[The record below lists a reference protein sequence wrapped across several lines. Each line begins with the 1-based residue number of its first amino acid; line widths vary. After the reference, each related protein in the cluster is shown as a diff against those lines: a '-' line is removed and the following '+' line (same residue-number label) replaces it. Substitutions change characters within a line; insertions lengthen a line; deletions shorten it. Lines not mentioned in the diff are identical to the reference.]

1 MAAASG
7 PQDAFPRRRRNS
19 IKLLPPYMSELRA
32 VLLGNSWS
40 ERSSAG
46 NFILGENKFN
56 PEEEL
61 DRCVRVSGHSQGK
74 EIFLINT
81 PDLLHPNISEE
92 KLKEHV
98 NNCVRLSDPGPH
110 VFLLVLQ
117 PEDFTEEQK
126 TRLCRVLNFFSDHS
140 FDHSLVLISPPR
152 ERRLGLGHHVMYHT
166 PIQEMIRRCNNKSL
180 ELENLNIRELLENM
194 ERIVETNH
202 GTHVTC
208 QHTSAEQRK
217 EAPVTLNYP
226 QPVGRRLCML
236 LFGGNSAKK
245 TELCNFIVK
254 KNYDF
259 SGFSPDRE
267 VFDGEWRGKPLTVV
281 KTPDFLSPS
290 LKAAREE
297 MKSCVSLCPPGPNVL
312 LLMVK
317 PSDFTVQSKK
327 TLNLTLSVFNGDAFK
342 HSMVIITDEE
352 KMGVSVN
359 SLFGDCEG
367 RQYNMFENDHR
378 QLMEK
383 IENIVHENKGQFL
396 TVTEETIRPKSEDIK
411 PPKGI
416 RRSQS
421 QYIKQTEETIRPKSE
436 DIKPPEGIR
445 RIKSELIKPS
455 LNLVLCG
462 RRGTGKTSAAKAI
475 LQTELH
481 SVSNSSECVK
491 HQGEVCGRWVS
502 LVELPALYGKPQEAV
517 MEESFRC
524 ISLCD
529 PEGVHAFILVLPV
542 APLTDEDK
550 GELKTIQNTFSSRVN
565 DFTMILFT
573 VDSDPT
579 DPAVG
584 NIVRHSDIQKLCQT
598 YREQLVVLN
607 IEEKRMIAKLL
618 HEVDKMKAKGSKC
631 FTKEM
636 FTKAQMEKVTRLKAE
651 LQEIKRSSVAL
662 SDDTNQTEQS
672 IRMVLLGKTGSG
684 KSATANTI
692 LGKKV
697 FLSRVSGKSVT
708 RECQKAAGEIDGRP
722 VVVVDTPGLFDTS
735 LTNDEVRQELLNC
748 ISMLSP
754 GPHVFLLVLQIGRFT
769 EEEKETVKKIKEI
782 FGKKSGNF
790 IIVTFTRGDE
800 LEDTIESYI
809 EEDCPDFVKTL
820 IKDCGGR
827 YHVFNNKD
835 PKNRRQVSD
844 LLMKIED
851 MLKDNYGGYYTT
863 ELFQEAEA
871 AIQKEMERLLKQKD
885 EDMIREKGVLKRKH
899 EEEMQ
904 KIKREMEEQISKFES
919 EKEQSMKQLKQ
930 MEERINQ
937 EREERE
943 REQKIREDEERKKKE
958 QEETQEQL
966 WKQKLETLDEQIE
979 SESKEELIR
988 ELEQNREEMRR
999 EREAWETEREEWWDN
1014 RYKESK
1020 QRREAE
1026 DKKIKKLTEKYEKEK
1041 EDYHRRIKD
1050 DCVRIEQEERKRR
1063 ALEKDHKTKMKQ
1075 MKQKYEDEARNQ
1087 AEDIN
1092 DFKEKYTSDFE
1103 SLIEN
1108 YNEEIRDLKETYKM
1122 LMQKH
1127 KKHKHEY
1134 SHLHKVSSDKEERL
1148 KKDLEEMQKK
1158 HEEKINKYKQ
1168 KHKCI
1173 IA

>member
-1 MAAASG
+1 
-7 PQDAFPRRRRNS
+7 
-19 IKLLPPYMSELRA
+19 
-32 VLLGNSWS
+32 
-40 ERSSAG
+40 
-46 NFILGENKFN
+46 
-56 PEEEL
+56 
-61 DRCVRVSGHSQGK
+61 
-74 EIFLINT
+74 
-81 PDLLHPNISEE
+81 
-92 KLKEHV
+92 
-98 NNCVRLSDPGPH
+98 
-110 VFLLVLQ
+110 
-117 PEDFTEEQK
+117 
-126 TRLCRVLNFFSDHS
+126 
-140 FDHSLVLISPPR
+140 
-152 ERRLGLGHHVMYHT
+152 
-166 PIQEMIRRCNNKSL
+166 
-180 ELENLNIRELLENM
+180 
-194 ERIVETNH
+194 
-202 GTHVTC
+202 
-208 QHTSAEQRK
+208 
-217 EAPVTLNYP
+217 
-226 QPVGRRLCML
+226 
-236 LFGGNSAKK
+236 
-245 TELCNFIVK
+245 
-254 KNYDF
+254 
-259 SGFSPDRE
+259 
-267 VFDGEWRGKPLTVV
+267 
-281 KTPDFLSPS
+281 
-290 LKAAREE
+290 
-297 MKSCVSLCPPGPNVL
+297 
-312 LLMVK
+312 
-317 PSDFTVQSKK
+317 
-327 TLNLTLSVFNGDAFK
+327 
-342 HSMVIITDEE
+342 
-352 KMGVSVN
+352 
-359 SLFGDCEG
+359 
-367 RQYNMFENDHR
+367 MFENDHR

-383 IENIVHENKGQFL
+383 IENIVHENKGKFL
-396 TVTEETIRPKSEDIK
+396 TVTEETIRPKSEH
-411 PPKGI
+411 
-416 RRSQS
+416 
-421 QYIKQTEETIRPKSE
+421 
-436 DIKPPEGIR
+436 IKPPEGIR

-462 RRGTGKTSAAKAI
+462 RRGAVKTSAAKAI
-475 LQTELH
+475 LGQTELH
-481 SVSNSSECVK
+481 SASNSSECVK

-517 MEESFRC
+517 MEESLRC

-529 PEGVHAFILVLPV
+529 PEGVHAFILILPV
-542 APLTDEDK
+542 GPLTDEDK
-550 GELKTIQNTFSSRVN
+550 GELETIQNTFSSRVD

-573 VDSDPT
+573 VKSDPT

-584 NIVRHSDIQKLCQT
+584 NFVRQDKDIQKLHQT
-598 YREQLVVLN
+598 YRGQYVVLN
-607 IEEKRMIAKLL
+607 IKEKRMIAKLL

-651 LQEIKRSSVAL
+651 LQEVKHSSVAS
-662 SDDTNQTEQS
+662 SDDAHQTEQS

-697 FLSRVSGKSVT
+697 FLSKVSQISVT
-708 RECQKAAGEIDGRP
+708 RECQKAAGEIDGCP
-722 VVVVDTPGLFDTS
+722 VVVVDTPGLFDTTLS
-735 LTNDEVRQELLNC
+735 SYEVRQELLNC

-790 IIVTFTRGDE
+790 IIVTFTKEDE

-809 EEDCPDFVKTL
+809 EEDCSDFVKTL
-820 IKDCGGR
+820 IDDCGGR

-844 LLMKIED
+844 LLMKIEA

-863 ELFQEAEA
+863 EMFQEAEA

-885 EDMIREKGVLKRKH
+885 EDMMREREVLKRKH
-899 EEEMQ
+899 EGEMQ
-904 KIKREMEEQISKFES
+904 KVKRQMEEQISKFES
-919 EKEQSMKQLKQ
+919 EKEQSLKKLKQ

-943 REQKIREDEERKKKE
+943 RERKIREDENRKRKE
-958 QEETQEQL
+958 EEETQRQQ
-966 WKQKLETLDEQIE
+966 WKLKLETLEKQIE

-999 EREAWETEREEWWDN
+999 EREAWEMERKDWWDN
-1014 RYKESK
+1014 KYQESK

-1050 DCVRIEQEERKRR
+1050 DSVRIEQEERKRR
-1063 ALEKDHKTKMKQ
+1063 ELENDNKKKMKQ
-1075 MKQKYEDEARNQ
+1075 MKQKHEDEARNQ
-1087 AEDIN
+1087 AEELN

-1103 SLIEN
+1103 SLIEK
-1108 YNEEIRDLKETYKM
+1108 YNDEIRDLKETYKM

-1127 KKHKHEY
+1127 EKHKHEY

-1148 KKDLEEMQKK
+1148 KKELEEMQKK

>member
-1 MAAASG
+1 MAAAFG
-7 PQDAFPRRRRNS
+7 PQDTFPRRRRNS
-19 IKLLPPYMSELRA
+19 FGFLPPNMSELRA

-40 ERSSAG
+40 ERSSVG
-46 NFILGENKFN
+46 NFILRENKFN

-61 DRCVRVSGHSQGK
+61 DRCVRVSGHIQGK
-74 EIFLINT
+74 EMVLINT
-81 PDLLHPNISEE
+81 PDLLHPNISED
-92 KLKEHV
+92 KIKEHV
-98 NNCVRLSDPGPH
+98 KNCVRLSDPGPH
-110 VFLLVLQ
+110 MFLLILQ
-117 PEDFTEEQK
+117 PEDFTEHQK
-126 TRLCRVLNFFSDHS
+126 MRLCRVLNFFSDHS
-140 FDHSLVLISPPR
+140 FNHSLVLISPPTVR
-152 ERRLGLGHHVMYHT
+152 PPGLGYMFMYYSA
-166 PIQEMIRRCNNKSL
+166 IEEMIRRCKNKSL
-180 ELENLNIRELLENM
+180 KLENLNIWELLGNM
-194 ERIVETNH
+194 ERIVEMNN
-202 GTHVTC
+202 GKHVIC
-208 QHTSAEQRK
+208 HHTSAEQRK

-226 QPVGRRLCML
+226 QSVGRRLCIL

-254 KNYDF
+254 ENYDF
-259 SGFSPDRE
+259 SGFSPDRQ
-267 VFDGEWRGKPLTVV
+267 VFHGEWRGKPVTVV

-317 PSDFTVQSKK
+317 PSDFTAQSKK
-327 TLNLTLSVFNGDAFK
+327 TLNLALSVFNGDAFK

-359 SLFGDCEG
+359 SLFRDCEG
-367 RQYNMFENDHR
+367 SYYNMFENDHR

-383 IENIVHENKGQFL
+383 IENIVHGNEESFL
-396 TVTEETIRPKSEDIK
+396 TVIEP
-411 PPKGI
+411 
-416 RRSQS
+416 
-421 QYIKQTEETIRPKSE
+421 
-436 DIKPPEGIR
+436 
-445 RIKSELIKPS
+445 IKPS

-462 RRGTGKTSAAKAI
+462 RRGAGKTSAAKAI
-475 LQTELH
+475 LGQTELH
-481 SVSNSSECVK
+481 SVSNSSESVK

-517 MEESFRC
+517 MEESFKC

-550 GELKTIQNTFSSRVN
+550 GELETIQNTFSSRVN

-584 NIVRHSDIQKLCQT
+584 NFLKENKDIQELHQSCGG
-598 YREQLVVLN
+598 RSVVLN
-607 IEEKRMIAKLL
+607 IKENQAIVELIDKVEKTRP
-618 HEVDKMKAKGSKC
+618 EGSKC

-651 LQEIKRSSVAL
+651 LQEVKRRSVAS
-662 SDDTNQTEQS
+662 SDYGNQTDQS
-672 IRMVLLGKTGSG
+672 IRMVLIGKTGSG

-697 FLSRVSGKSVT
+697 FLSKPSQKSVT
-708 RECQKAAGEIDGRP
+708 KECQKTAGEIDGRP
-722 VVVVDTPGLFDTS
+722 VVVVDTPGLFDTTLS
-735 LTNDEVRQELLNC
+735 SYEVRRELLNC

-800 LEDTIESYI
+800 LEDKSIESYI
-809 EEDCPDFVKTL
+809 EEECADFVKSL
-820 IKDCGGR
+820 IDDCGGR

-835 PKNRRQVSD
+835 PKNRRQVTD
-844 LLMKIED
+844 LLMKIEA
-851 MLKDNYGGYYTT
+851 MLKDSGGGYYTT
-863 ELFQEAEA
+863 EMFQEAEA

-885 EDMIREKGVLKRKH
+885 EDMMREKEELKRKH
-899 EEEMQ
+899 KEEMQ
-904 KIKREMEEQISKFES
+904 KIKREMEEEISKFES
-919 EKEQSMKQLKQ
+919 EKEQSMNKLKQ
-930 MEERINQ
+930 MEEHINQ

-958 QEETQEQL
+958 QEETQQQL
-966 WKQKLETLDEQIE
+966 WKHKLETLEKQIE

-988 ELEQNREEMRR
+988 ELEQNREEMRK
-999 EREAWETEREEWWDN
+999 EREAWEMERKEWWDN
-1014 RYKESK
+1014 RYEESI

-1026 DKKIKKLTEKYEKEK
+1026 EVKIKKLKEKYEKER

-1050 DCVRIEQEERKRR
+1050 DCVRIEQEERKRKE
-1063 ALEKDHKTKMKQ
+1063 LEKDLKEKMKQ
-1075 MKQKYEDEARNQ
+1075 MKQKHKDEARKQ
-1087 AEDIN
+1087 AEELN

-1103 SLIEN
+1103 SLIEK
-1108 YNEEIRDLKETYKM
+1108 YNDEIRDLK
-1122 LMQKH
+1122 QKH
-1127 KKHKHEY
+1127 EKQKHNY
-1134 SHLHKVSSDKEERL
+1134 ADLQKVSSDKEERL
-1148 KKDLEEMQKK
+1148 KNELEEMQKK
-1158 HEEKINKYKQ
+1158 HEEEINEYKQ
-1168 KHKCI
+1168 KHKSCI

>member
-1 MAAASG
+1 MAAAFG
-7 PQDAFPRRRRNS
+7 PQDTFPRRRRNS
-19 IKLLPPYMSELRA
+19 IEPLPPHMSELRA

-40 ERSSAG
+40 ERSSVG
-46 NFILGENKFN
+46 NFILGENKLN

-61 DRCVRVSGHSQGK
+61 DQCVRVSGHIQGK
-74 EIFLINT
+74 EIVLINT
-81 PDLLHPNISEE
+81 PDLLHRAISED
-92 KLKEHV
+92 KIKEHV
-98 NNCVRLSDPGPH
+98 ENCLRLSDPGPH
-110 VFLLVLQ
+110 VFLLILQ
-117 PEDFTEEQK
+117 PEDLTEHQK
-126 TRLCRVLNFFSDHS
+126 TRLCRVLKFFSDHS

-152 ERRLGLGHHVMYHT
+152 VRRPGLGYSVMYHT
-166 PIQEMIRRCNNKSL
+166 PIQEMIRRCKNMSL
-180 ELENLNIRELLENM
+180 QLENLNIRELLENM
-194 ERIVETNH
+194 ERIVEMNN
-202 GTHVTC
+202 GKHVIC
-208 QHTSAEQRK
+208 QHTSTEQRK

-226 QPVGRRLCML
+226 QSVGRRLCIL

-267 VFDGEWRGKPLTVV
+267 VFHGEWRGKPVTVV
-281 KTPDFLSPS
+281 KSPDFLSPS
-290 LKAAREE
+290 LKAVREE
-297 MKSCVSLCPPGPNVL
+297 MRSCVSLCPPGPNVL

-317 PSDFTVQSKK
+317 PSDFTKQSRK
-327 TLNLTLSVFNGDAFK
+327 TLNLTLSVFNEDAFK
-342 HSMVIITDEE
+342 HSMVIITDKE
-352 KMGVSVN
+352 KINCSVN
-359 SLFGDCEG
+359 SFLRNCDG
-367 RQYNMFENDHR
+367 RHYSMFENDHR

-383 IENIVHENKGQFL
+383 IEDIVNENKGKFL
-396 TVTEETIRPKSEDIK
+396 TVTEESIRPKSEHIK
-411 PPKGI
+411 PPEEI
-416 RRSQS
+416 RRSQ
-421 QYIKQTEETIRPKSE
+421 
-436 DIKPPEGIR
+436 
-445 RIKSELIKPS
+445 SELIKPS

-462 RRGTGKTSAAKAI
+462 RRGAGKTSAAKAI
-475 LQTELH
+475 LGQTELH

-517 MEESFRC
+517 MEESLRC

-550 GELKTIQNTFSSRVN
+550 GELETIQNTFSSRVN

-579 DPAVG
+579 DPTVV
-584 NIVRHSDIQKLCQT
+584 NFVRQDKDIQKLCQSWGG
-598 YREQLVVLN
+598 RHVVF
-607 IEEKRMIAKLL
+607 KGKTQIAELL
-618 HEVDKMKAKGSKC
+618 ETVEMMRAEGPKC
-631 FTKEM
+631 FTIEM
-636 FTKAQMEKVTRLKAE
+636 FSKGQIERFMMLDAE
-651 LQEIKRSSVAL
+651 LQKVKHKSEAGP
-662 SDDTNQTEQS
+662 DDANQTDQS

-697 FLSRVSGKSVT
+697 FLSKASQFSVT
-708 RECQKAAGEIDGRP
+708 RECQKAAGEIEGCP
-722 VVVVDTPGLFDTS
+722 VVVVDTPGLFDTTLS
-735 LTNDEVRQELLNC
+735 SYEVRQELLNC

-769 EEEKETVKKIKEI
+769 EEEKETVKKIKDI

-800 LEDTIESYI
+800 LEDTSIERYI
-809 EEDCPDFVKTL
+809 EEDCSDFVKTL

-835 PKNRRQVSD
+835 PKNRRQVTD
-844 LLMKIED
+844 LLMKIEA

-863 ELFQEAEA
+863 EMFQEAEA

-885 EDMIREKGVLKRKH
+885 EDMMREREELKMKH
-899 EEEMQ
+899 EEEMH

-919 EKEQSMKQLKQ
+919 EKEQSLKKLKE

-943 REQKIREDEERKKKE
+943 REQKIREDEDRKRKE
-958 QEETQEQL
+958 QEETQQQL
-966 WKQKLETLDEQIE
+966 WEQKLETLEKQIE

-988 ELEQNREEMRR
+988 ELEQNREEMRKQK
-999 EREAWETEREEWWDN
+999 EAWEMERKEWWDN
-1014 RYKESK
+1014 RYQESK
-1020 QRREAE
+1020 LRREAE

-1041 EDYHRRIKD
+1041 EDYHKRIKD
-1050 DCVRIEQEERKRR
+1050 YSVRIEQEERKRR
-1063 ALEKDHKTKMKQ
+1063 ALENDYKKKMKQ

-1087 AEDIN
+1087 AEELN
-1092 DFKEKYTSDFE
+1092 DFKEKYTRDFE
-1103 SLIEN
+1103 SLIEK
-1108 YNEEIRDLKETYKM
+1108 YNDEIRDLKETYKM

-1127 KKHKHEY
+1127 EKHKHEY

-1148 KKDLEEMQKK
+1148 KKELEEMQKK
-1158 HEEKINKYKQ
+1158 HEEKIKQYKQ

>member
-1 MAAASG
+1 MYPVILCSVFVFAVVSV
-7 PQDAFPRRRRNS
+7 
-19 IKLLPPYMSELRA
+19 SELRA

-40 ERSSAG
+40 ERSSVG
-46 NFILGENKFN
+46 NFILRENKFN

-61 DRCVRVSGHSQGK
+61 DRCVRVSGHIQGK
-74 EIFLINT
+74 EVVLINT
-81 PDLLHPNISEE
+81 PDLLHPNISED
-92 KLKEHV
+92 KIKEHV

-117 PEDFTEEQK
+117 PEDFTEHQK

-152 ERRLGLGHHVMYHT
+152 ERRLGLRHSVMYHT
-166 PIQEMIRRCNNKSL
+166 PIQEMIRRCKNKSL
-180 ELENLNIRELLENM
+180 QLENLNIRELLENM
-194 ERIVETNH
+194 ERIVEMNN

-217 EAPVTLNYP
+217 EAPVTLNDP
-226 QPVGRRLCML
+226 QPVGCRLCIL

-245 TELCNFIVK
+245 TALCNFIVK
-254 KNYDF
+254 TNYDF
-259 SGFSPDRE
+259 SGFSPDRQ
-267 VFDGEWRGKPLTVV
+267 VFHGEWRGKPLTVV
-281 KTPDFLSPS
+281 KTPGFLSPS

-317 PSDFTVQSKK
+317 PSDFTMQSRK
-327 TLNLTLSVFNGDAFK
+327 TLSLTLSVFNGDAFK

-352 KMGVSVN
+352 EMRFSVN
-359 SLFGDCEG
+359 FLLRDCEG
-367 RQYNMFENDHR
+367 RHYNMFENDHR

-383 IENIVHENKGQFL
+383 IVLMHDVLKGKFL
-396 TVTEETIRPKSEDIK
+396 TVTKETIRPKSEDIK
-411 PPKGI
+411 
-416 RRSQS
+416 
-421 QYIKQTEETIRPKSE
+421 E
-436 DIKPPEGIR
+436 PPEKIR
-445 RIKSELIKPS
+445 RIESELIKPS

-462 RRGTGKTSAAKAI
+462 RRGAGKTSAAKAI
-475 LQTELH
+475 LGQTELH
-481 SVSNSSECVK
+481 SASNSSECVK

-517 MEESFRC
+517 MEESLRC

-550 GELKTIQNTFSSRVN
+550 GELVTIQDTFSSRVN

-573 VDSDPT
+573 VKSDPT
-579 DPAVG
+579 NTAVV
-584 NIVRHSDIQKLCQT
+584 NFVRQDKDIQKLCQT
-598 YREQLVVLN
+598 HREQLVVLN
-607 IEEKRMIAKLL
+607 IEEKQTIMNLL
-618 HEVDKMKAKGSKC
+618 HEVDKMKAEGSKC

-651 LQEIKRSSVAL
+651 LQEVKRRSVAS
-662 SDDTNQTEQS
+662 SDDAHQTDQS

-697 FLSRVSGKSVT
+697 FLSKISQISVT
-708 RECQKAAGEIDGRP
+708 RECQKAAGEVDGCP
-722 VVVVDTPGLFDTS
+722 VVVVDTPGLFDTKLS
-735 LTNDEVRQELLNC
+735 NYEVRQELLNC

-769 EEEKETVKKIKEI
+769 EEEKETVKIIKEI

-800 LEDTIESYI
+800 LEDTSIERYI
-809 EEDCPDFVKTL
+809 EEDCSDFVKTL

-844 LLMKIED
+844 LLMKIEA
-851 MLKDNYGGYYTT
+851 MLKDNGGGYYTT
-863 ELFQEAEA
+863 EMFQEAEA
-871 AIQKEMERLLKQKD
+871 AIQKKVERILKEKD
-885 EDMIREKGVLKRKH
+885 EDMRREREELKRKH
-899 EEEMQ
+899 KEEMQ
-904 KIKREMEEQISKFES
+904 KVKREMEEQISKFES
-919 EKEQSMKQLKQ
+919 EKEQSMNQLKE

-937 EREERE
+937 EREARE

-958 QEETQEQL
+958 QEETQREQ
-966 WKQKLETLDEQIE
+966 WKQKLETLEKQIE

-999 EREAWETEREEWWDN
+999 EREAWEMERKDWWDN
-1014 RYKESK
+1014 RDQESK
-1020 QRREAE
+1020 PTQEAE
-1026 DKKIKKLTEKYEKEK
+1026 EVKIKKLTEKYEKEK

-1050 DCVRIEQEERKRR
+1050 DSVRIEQEERKRKE
-1063 ALEKDHKTKMKQ
+1063 LEKDHKKKMRQ

-1087 AEDIN
+1087 AEELN

-1103 SLIEN
+1103 SLIEK
-1108 YNEEIRDLKETYKM
+1108 YNEEIRNLKQEHEK
-1122 LMQKH
+1122 QKH
-1127 KKHKHEY
+1127 NY
-1134 SHLHKVSSDKEERL
+1134 ADLHKVSSDREERL
-1148 KKDLEEMQKK
+1148 KKESEEMQKK
-1158 HEEKINKYKQ
+1158 HEEEIKKYKQ
-1168 KHKCI
+1168 KHKHKCI

>member
-1 MAAASG
+1 MAAAFG
-7 PQDAFPRRRRNS
+7 PQDTFSRRRRNS
-19 IKLLPPYMSELRA
+19 IEFLPPRMSELRA

-40 ERSSAG
+40 ERSSVG
-46 NFILGENKFN
+46 NFILREDKFN
-56 PEEEL
+56 PVEEL
-61 DRCVRVSGHSQGK
+61 DRCVRVSGQIQGK
-74 EIFLINT
+74 EIVLINT
-81 PDLLHPNISEE
+81 PDLLHPNISED
-92 KLKEHV
+92 KIKEHV
-98 NNCVRLSDPGPH
+98 ETCVSLSDPGPH
-110 VFLLVLQ
+110 VFLLILQ
-117 PEDFTEEQK
+117 PEDFTEHQK

-140 FDHSLVLISPPR
+140 FGHSLVLISPPR
-152 ERRLGLGHHVMYHT
+152 ERRPGLRHSVVYHT
-166 PIQEMIRRCNNKSL
+166 PIQEMIRRCKNKSL
-180 ELENLNIRELLENM
+180 QLENLNIWELLGNIKC
-194 ERIVETNH
+194 IVEMNN
-202 GTHVTC
+202 GKHVIC

-217 EAPVTLNYP
+217 APVTLNYP
-226 QPVGRRLCML
+226 QPVGRRLCIL
-236 LFGGNSAKK
+236 LCGGNSAKK
-245 TELCNFIVK
+245 TGLCNFIVK

-259 SGFSPDRE
+259 SGFSPDRQ
-267 VFDGEWRGKPLTVV
+267 VFHGEWRGKPLTVV
-281 KTPDFLSPS
+281 KTPDFLNPS
-290 LKAAREE
+290 LTTVREK

-317 PSDFTVQSKK
+317 PSDFTVQSRK
-327 TLNLTLSVFNGDAFK
+327 TLSLTLSVFNGDAFK
-342 HSMVIITDEE
+342 HSMVIITDDEE
-352 KMGVSVN
+352 INVSVN
-359 SLFGDCEG
+359 SLLRNCDG
-367 RQYNMFENDHR
+367 RHYNMFENDHR

-383 IENIVHENKGQFL
+383 IEDIVNENKGNFL
-396 TVTEETIRPKSEDIK
+396 TVTKETIRPKSEHIK
-411 PPKGI
+411 PPEDI
-416 RRSQS
+416 RRSQ
-421 QYIKQTEETIRPKSE
+421 
-436 DIKPPEGIR
+436 
-445 RIKSELIKPS
+445 SELIKPS

-462 RRGTGKTSAAKAI
+462 RRGAGKTSATKAI
-475 LQTELH
+475 LGQTELH

-517 MEESFRC
+517 MEESLRC

-542 APLTDEDK
+542 AHLTDEDK
-550 GELKTIQNTFSSRVN
+550 GELETIQNTFSSRVN

-584 NIVRHSDIQKLCQT
+584 NFVRQDKDIQKLCQT
-598 YREQLVVLN
+598 QRERYVVLN
-607 IEEKRMIAKLL
+607 IKEKRMIAKLL

-631 FTKEM
+631 FTKDM

-651 LQEIKRSSVAL
+651 LQEVKRSSVAS
-662 SDDTNQTEQS
+662 SDDANQTDQS
-672 IRMVLLGKTGSG
+672 IRMVLLGKTGNG

-697 FLSRVSGKSVT
+697 FLSKASQFSVT
-708 RECQKAAGEIDGRP
+708 RECQKAAGEIDGCP
-722 VVVVDTPGLFDTS
+722 VVVVDTPGLFDTTLS
-735 LTNDEVRQELLNC
+735 SYEVRQELLNC

-769 EEEKETVKKIKEI
+769 DEEKEAVKNIKEI

-800 LEDTIESYI
+800 LEDTSIESYT
-809 EEDCPDFVKTL
+809 EDECSDFVKAL

-827 YHVFNNKD
+827 CHVFNNKD
-835 PKNRRQVSD
+835 PKNRRQVTD
-844 LLMKIED
+844 LLKKIEA
-851 MLKDNYGGYYTT
+851 MLNDNYGRYYTT
-863 ELFQEAEA
+863 EMFQEAEA
-871 AIQKEMERLLKQKD
+871 AIQKKVERLLKQKD
-885 EDMIREKGVLKRKH
+885 EDMMREREELKRKH

-919 EKEQSMKQLKQ
+919 EKEENMKQLKQ

-958 QEETQEQL
+958 QEETQRQQ
-966 WKQKLETLDEQIE
+966 WKLKLETLEKQIE

-999 EREAWETEREEWWDN
+999 EREAWETERKEWWDN
-1014 RYKESK
+1014 RYQESI

-1041 EDYHRRIKD
+1041 EDYHKRIKD
-1050 DCVRIEQEERKRR
+1050 DCVRIEQEERKRKE
-1063 ALEKDHKTKMKQ
+1063 LEKDHKEKMKQ

-1087 AEDIN
+1087 AEELN

-1103 SLIEN
+1103 SLIEK

-1127 KKHKHEY
+1127 EKHKHEY

-1148 KKDLEEMQKK
+1148 KKELEEMQKK
-1158 HEEKINKYKQ
+1158 HEEEMNQYKQ

>member
-1 MAAASG
+1 
-7 PQDAFPRRRRNS
+7 
-19 IKLLPPYMSELRA
+19 
-32 VLLGNSWS
+32 
-40 ERSSAG
+40 
-46 NFILGENKFN
+46 
-56 PEEEL
+56 
-61 DRCVRVSGHSQGK
+61 
-74 EIFLINT
+74 
-81 PDLLHPNISEE
+81 
-92 KLKEHV
+92 
-98 NNCVRLSDPGPH
+98 
-110 VFLLVLQ
+110 
-117 PEDFTEEQK
+117 
-126 TRLCRVLNFFSDHS
+126 
-140 FDHSLVLISPPR
+140 
-152 ERRLGLGHHVMYHT
+152 MYHT
-166 PIQEMIRRCNNKSL
+166 PIQEMIRRCKNKSL
-180 ELENLNIRELLENM
+180 QLENLNIRELLENM
-194 ERIVETNH
+194 ERIVEMNN

-217 EAPVTLNYP
+217 EAPVTLNDP
-226 QPVGRRLCML
+226 QPVGRGLCIL

-245 TELCNFIVK
+245 TALCNFIVK

-259 SGFSPDRE
+259 SGFSPDRQ
-267 VFDGEWRGKPLTVV
+267 VFHGEWRGKPLTVV
-281 KTPDFLSPS
+281 KTPDFLNPS

-317 PSDFTVQSKK
+317 PSDFTMQSRK
-327 TLNLTLSVFNGDAFK
+327 TLSLTLSVFNGDAFK

-352 KMGVSVN
+352 EMGFSVN
-359 SLFGDCEG
+359 SLLRDCEG
-367 RQYNMFENDHR
+367 RHYNMFENDHR

-383 IENIVHENKGQFL
+383 IENIVHENKGKFL
-396 TVTEETIRPKSEDIK
+396 TV
-411 PPKGI
+411 
-416 RRSQS
+416 
-421 QYIKQTEETIRPKSE
+421 TEETIRPKSE

-445 RIKSELIKPS
+445 RIESELIKPS

-462 RRGTGKTSAAKAI
+462 RRGAGKTSAAKAI
-475 LQTELH
+475 LGQTELH
-481 SVSNSSECVK
+481 SASNSSECVK

-517 MEESFRC
+517 MEESLRC

-550 GELKTIQNTFSSRVN
+550 GELETIQNTFSSRVN

-579 DPAVG
+579 DPAVV
-584 NIVRHSDIQKLCQT
+584 NFVRQDKDIQKLCQT
-598 YREQLVVLN
+598 YRGRYVVLN
-607 IEEKRMIAKLL
+607 IKEKQTIMNLL

-651 LQEIKRSSVAL
+651 LQEVKHSSVAS
-662 SDDTNQTEQS
+662 SDDAHQSEQS

-697 FLSRVSGKSVT
+697 FLSKVSQISVT
-708 RECQKAAGEIDGRP
+708 RECQKAAGEIDGCP
-722 VVVVDTPGLFDTS
+722 VVVVDTPGLFDTTLS
-735 LTNDEVRQELLNC
+735 SYEVRQELLNC

-800 LEDTIESYI
+800 LEDTSIERYI
-809 EEDCPDFVKTL
+809 EEDCSDFVKTL

-835 PKNRRQVSD
+835 PKNRRQVTD
-844 LLMKIED
+844 LLMKIEA

-863 ELFQEAEA
+863 EMFQEAEA

-885 EDMIREKGVLKRKH
+885 EDMMREREALKRKH

-904 KIKREMEEQISKFES
+904 KVKRQMEEQISKFES
-919 EKEQSMKQLKQ
+919 EKEQSLKKLKQ

-943 REQKIREDEERKKKE
+943 REQKIREDENRKKKE
-958 QEETQEQL
+958 EEETQRQQ
-966 WKQKLETLDEQIE
+966 WKLKLETLEKQIE

-999 EREAWETEREEWWDN
+999 EREAWEMERKDWWDN
-1014 RYKESK
+1014 KYQESK

-1050 DCVRIEQEERKRR
+1050 DSVRIEQEERKRR
-1063 ALEKDHKTKMKQ
+1063 ELENDNKKKMKQ
-1075 MKQKYEDEARNQ
+1075 MKQKHEDEARNQ
-1087 AEDIN
+1087 AEELN
-1092 DFKEKYTSDFE
+1092 DFKEKYTRDFE
-1103 SLIEN
+1103 SLIEK

-1127 KKHKHEY
+1127 EKHKHEY

-1148 KKDLEEMQKK
+1148 KKELEEMQKK

-1168 KHKCI
+1168 NHKCI